1 MNIKDLIWGIVSL
14 IVGVLGLIWVIKN
27 PSGDENSEDLAYEKQ
42 WDIGGY
48 IGARLLK
55 KLPEKILKS
64 AFAIFLIYVAVRMLT
79 AN

>member
-42 WDIGGY
+42 WDLRGY
-48 IGARLLK
+48 IGAIGFI
-55 KLPEKILKS
+55 ILGIV
-64 AFAIFLIYVAVRMLT
+64 FIYKGIILR
-79 AN
+79 